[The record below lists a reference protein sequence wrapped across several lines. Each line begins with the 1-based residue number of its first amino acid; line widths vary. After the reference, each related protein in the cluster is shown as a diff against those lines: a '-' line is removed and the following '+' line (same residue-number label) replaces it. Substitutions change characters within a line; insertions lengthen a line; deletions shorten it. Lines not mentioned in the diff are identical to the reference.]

1 VSARRELLIAALL
14 CAVGGALAVTAAGR
28 PWAEVR
34 ISGAGTPLGQSLTG
48 RELSGAAG
56 ALGLAGLAGLAALFA
71 VRGRT
76 RVAVGALLVVFGGG
90 AAYASVTAIRRA
102 HVLSAA
108 ADKSSLAGLASTGV
122 HTGAWPWISM
132 AGGVLLAAAGLFSVV
147 RGARWPGMSARYEA
161 PGASHSAGASAAP
174 WAAQDRATPDRAA
187 AGVESDPS
195 RLWKSLD
202 RGEDPTEGSQD
213 RKG

>member
-1 VSARRELLIAALL
+1 VSARRELLVAALL
-14 CAVGGALAVTAAGR
+14 CAVGGALVVTAAGR

-34 ISGAGTPLGQSLTG
+34 ISGAGTPLSRSLTG
-48 RELSGAAG
+48 RELSGTAG
-56 ALGLAGLAGLAALFA
+56 ALGWAGLAGLAALFA

-90 AAYASVTAIRRA
+90 AAYASVNAIQRA

-108 ADKSSLAGLASTGV
+108 ADKSSLAGLAATGV
-122 HTGAWPWISM
+122 HTGAWAWMSM
-132 AGGVLLAAAGLFSVV
+132 GGGLLLAAGGLLTLV
-147 RGARWPGMSARYEA
+147 RGVRWPGMSARYEA
-161 PGASHSAGASAAP
+161 PGGSAAP
-174 WAAQDRATPDRAA
+174 AVEDRAPSGRAA

-202 RGEDPTEGSQD
+202 RGEDPTDGSPPP
-213 RKG
+213 